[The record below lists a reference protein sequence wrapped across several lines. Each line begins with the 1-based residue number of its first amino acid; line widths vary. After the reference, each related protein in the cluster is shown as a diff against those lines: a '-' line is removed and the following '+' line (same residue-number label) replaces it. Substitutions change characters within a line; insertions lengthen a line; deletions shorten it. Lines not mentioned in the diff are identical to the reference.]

1 MNNIREGK
9 MSDKKLLFL
18 VSVLMVI
25 LAAVAS
31 AAVPPMYFVDYKLLV
46 ALHPKMGNYDMVLE
60 RHLRSDINFADMERL
75 NALNLQ
81 IASLSTSAHQRVER
95 LMQDLDRVDLE
106 LAKIEE
112 HMTGQITGFDNDR
125 QQFKGDNTRR
135 GQIAKVA
142 QLQAQ
147 RQEIDNQIIKVWD
160 EVMNPLY
167 LSRAQSQQIV
177 ESVLSE
183 IDLLLEGM
191 SRQLGGAVIVDSDFQ
206 AMQPQPE
213 KITAAPAVGAD
224 PLSIRLYQSLLNSNL
239 VGDVP
244 DIYKSKPELA
254 QYASSM
260 RRDIEQGFDR
270 NIAMQISK
278 SPLFGHAAGIH
289 GRLVLAG
296 GQNHDLTRQ
305 VLENVFRK
313 YGVRADIAGRI
324 LALIK

>member
-1 MNNIREGK
+1 
-9 MSDKKLLFL
+9 MSDKKLCFLITILVVLF
-18 VSVLMVI
+18 
-25 LAAVAS
+25 AAVAS
-31 AAVPPMYFVDYKLLV
+31 AAVPPMYFVDYKLLI

-75 NALNLQ
+75 NTLNLQ
-81 IASLSTSAHQRVER
+81 IASLSTAAHQRVEK
-95 LMQDLDRVDLE
+95 LMQDLDRVELE
-106 LAKIEE
+106 LAKIDE
-112 HMTGQITGFDNDR
+112 HMTGQITEFDSNR

-135 GQIAKVA
+135 GQTAKAA
-142 QLQAQ
+142 QLQTQ
-147 RQEIDNQIIKVWD
+147 RQEIDSQIAKVWD

-177 ESVLSE
+177 ESVLGE
-183 IDLLLEGM
+183 IDLMLEGM

-206 AMQPQPE
+206 AMQPLPE

-224 PLSIRLYQSLLNSNL
+224 PLSIRLYQSLLSSNL

-244 DIYKSKPELA
+244 DIYKRNPELA
-254 QYASSM
+254 QYASAM

-278 SPLFGHAAGIH
+278 SPLFGHAVGLR